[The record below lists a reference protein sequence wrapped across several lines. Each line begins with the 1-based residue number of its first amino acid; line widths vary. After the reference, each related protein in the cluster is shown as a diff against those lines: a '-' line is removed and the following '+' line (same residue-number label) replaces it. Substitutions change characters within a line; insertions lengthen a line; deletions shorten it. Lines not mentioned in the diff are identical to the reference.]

1 MSLAKTAGTQE
12 KTLSKDDDR
21 KKPDPLGLIFSKID
35 FRYVPPV
42 FITLILLVG
51 HFSFG
56 ILEGYT
62 KIIVTLSASIL
73 TELILSYFM
82 LGKIKNFSSAYIS
95 GISVSILIRSNLL
108 WPYIVTAVLSIASK
122 YVLRYKGRHLW
133 NPSNFGISWMLFAA
147 PFSVAGLS
155 IQWGNNIW
163 PMLVIWILGMVI
175 VTRAKRYHITI
186 TYVISFI
193 FFAFIRSLIT
203 GDAFLTEVA
212 PLTGPMYQLF
222 IFFMITDP
230 ATTVKSRNGQILV
243 AFAVAL
249 VEFILRLNQFIY
261 APFYALFIVGPLFM
275 IIDLSIKKNPAP
287 QNQQT

>member
-1 MSLAKTAGTQE
+1 MSFTKTVTGKE
-12 KTLSKDDDR
+12 KNLDQKLRENKPGLPKNLLSR
-21 KKPDPLGLIFSKID
+21 ID

-82 LGKIKNFSSAYIS
+82 LGKMKNLSSAYIS
-95 GISVSILIRSNLL
+95 GISVSILIRSNFL

-122 YVLRYKGRHLW
+122 YVLRFKGRHIW
-133 NPSNFGISWMLFAA
+133 NPSNFGISWMLFTA

-155 IQWGNNIW
+155 IQWGNNLW
-163 PMLVIWILGMVI
+163 PMLVIWMLGLVI
-175 VTRAKRYHITI
+175 VARAKRYHITI

-230 ATTVKSRNGQILV
+230 ATTVKGRNGQILV
-243 AFAVAL
+243 AFTIAL
-249 VEFILRLNQFIY
+249 VEFVLRLNQFIY

-275 IIDLSIKKNPAP
+275 ILDLSRKKKQAL
-287 QNQQT
+287 QGHQV

>member
-1 MSLAKTAGTQE
+1 MSTANTFSVKEENSHQE
-12 KTLSKDDDR
+12 AER
-21 KKPDPLGLIFSKID
+21 KKPEPPRSLIGRID

-62 KIIVTLSASIL
+62 KIIITLASSIL
-73 TELILSYFM
+73 TELVLSYMM
-82 LGKIKNFSSAYIS
+82 LGRFKNLSSAYIS

-108 WPYIVTAVLSIASK
+108 WPYVVTAVLSIASK
-122 YVLRYKGRHLW
+122 YVLRYKGHHIW

-163 PMLVIWILGMVI
+163 PMLVIWMLGLVI
-175 VTRAKRYHITI
+175 VIRAKRYHITI

-230 ATTVKSRNGQILV
+230 ATTVKSRKGQILV
-243 AFAVAL
+243 AFTIAL
-249 VEFILRLNQFIY
+249 VEFILRLSQFIY
-261 APFYALFIVGPLFM
+261 APFYALFMVGPLFM
-275 IIDLSIKKNPAP
+275 ILDLSRKKKPAL
-287 QNQQT
+287 QNQQI